1 MNLDNLTLGVDI
13 ESISRFNELDRK
25 KNKSFLDKIYSEK
38 ELDYCYS
45 HKNYAQHLA
54 VRFAA
59 KEAIFKAFSS
69 CGLDSPFY
77 NKIEILNNT
86 NITEINGDKF
96 VQEII
101 LEEAFSGV
109 KRELAYKIN
118 IICDNNKI

>member
-13 ESISRFNELDRK
+13 ESISRFKELDRK
-25 KNKSFLDKIYSEK
+25 KKKSFLDKIYSEK

-69 CGLDSPFY
+69 CGLNSPFY
-77 NKIEILNNT
+77 NKIEILNKKNGSPYLKIKDMKKIKAKLSLSHC
-86 NITEINGDKF
+86 NKKALAFVVMEIP
-96 VQEII
+96 
-101 LEEAFSGV
+101 S
-109 KRELAYKIN
+109 
-118 IICDNNKI
+118 

>member
-77 NKIEILNNT
+77 NKIEILNKKNGSPYLKIKDMKKIKAKLSLSHC
-86 NITEINGDKF
+86 NKKALAFVVMEIP
-96 VQEII
+96 
-101 LEEAFSGV
+101 S
-109 KRELAYKIN
+109 
-118 IICDNNKI
+118 